1 MFILDAIEKYLPIP
15 EVTGPKTSWV
25 ISPANEIYKVI
36 FPYCS
41 VETEFVTSL
50 TKKKDP
56 TREKNWETNTQN
68 PSKKYFFIVFFTN
81 SIFNYINLFKL
92 YQSKTILSP
101 SSNLNK
107 GV

>member
-1 MFILDAIEKYLPIP
+1 
-15 EVTGPKTSWV
+15 
-25 ISPANEIYKVI
+25 
-36 FPYCS
+36 
-41 VETEFVTSL
+41 
-50 TKKKDP
+50 
-56 TREKNWETNTQN
+56 
-68 PSKKYFFIVFFTN
+68 VFFTN